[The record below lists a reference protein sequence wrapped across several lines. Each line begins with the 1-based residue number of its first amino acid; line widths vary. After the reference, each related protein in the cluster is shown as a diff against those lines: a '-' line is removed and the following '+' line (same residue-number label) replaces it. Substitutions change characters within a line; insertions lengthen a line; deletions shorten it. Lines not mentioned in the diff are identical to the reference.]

1 MAPIYIYTKVAPVDI
16 FTARALI
23 EPVAALAT
31 YTLIQQPRI
40 KPDLTLWFSY

>member
-31 YTLIQQPRI
+31 YTLTMNCIAYI
-40 KPDLTLWFSY
+40 SV